1 MGPFSTSTRCSRR
14 ALPHFFMFLLVVTTH
29 AIRFGTSFIEQ
40 DGTYT
45 YVMPRKN
52 GDAGLPVAAGEMDH

>member
-1 MGPFSTSTRCSRR
+1 M
-14 ALPHFFMFLLVVTTH
+14 PHFFMFLLVVTTH